1 VGLKLELVSRNDEAK
16 SQGKA
21 CFRLRVMDP
30 KKRSNKHK
38 ENEAIQFEFDLKNDN
53 ADMVAGDMVCA
64 GPARVPPII
73 LMKNKFR
80 ARRDS
85 FWRTTFGSWRN

>member
-1 VGLKLELVSRNDEAK
+1 VSYDFFQEDVGLKLELVSRTDEAK

-53 ADMVAGDMVCA
+53 ADMVAGDMV
-64 GPARVPPII
+64 
-73 LMKNKFR
+73 
-80 ARRDS
+80 S
-85 FWRTTFGSWRN
+85 FALLHLICIYLKS